1 MAECFNPR
9 TQRLEYCSSRLS
21 SYIALGVIIP
31 SIMLIIIVLVY
42 IYIRYKQKQLR
53 RQQQQC
59 DMATIIPID
68 NNDQRRQPPYNYPC
82 PPRYTS
88 MSDDIFGKPPSYEQ
102 TVQQLSET
110 NNNND
115 SSTEQPPANPP
126 VTTTIVSSHGPAYVH
141 DVDTTGIDVKYDQD
155 FFPPTKI
162 PFSENRVRLPPESV
176 DLKKLSPGDP
186 CEVLSKAKEDEPL
199 GWWPATAKMFK
210 GDFFVVDYKVS
221 AQGAS
226 YSDIIS
232 SDKIRYPNTNP
243 AITYS
248 MFKRIELPVPKEIQ
262 EACNNPAN
270 HKDFKRTTGATIVRY
285 DKQNSC
291 LVVISEND
299 STLRRAQ
306 ILSEMHFR
314 NLRSKAKLVQETE
327 KVSKQLERIMVN
339 QTSKFFEKF
348 TVKTEL
354 MGLAIGSH
362 GSNIIKARE
371 VPGITA
377 IEVEDDTCTIKVFGD
392 TEKAVKEARN
402 ILEYTEDVVSIPR
415 DLIGKVI
422 GKKGHIIQE
431 IVDKSGVVRVKIEGD
446 NDQTPSRDENSHP
459 SQVPF
464 IFVGTAESIAN
475 ARVLLDY
482 HLACLKEFD
491 ELQEKKIQV
500 NEQFRT
506 IAGPQ
511 QGTGMNVASNMGYQS
526 GRYGRYEFDRTSNTG
541 NVRNYRDSGYP
552 QQYPQQQQQ
561 QQQRAD
567 NYNNQSSRRSTNFA
581 SGNTNRGR
589 RGLANNSYRGGTHSD
604 AGTGDEASECGDAAS
619 SSVSTSRKHR
629 DWSAQVDSEQQQE
642 IGYSTDSM
650 IQSATLPRGAGG
662 RGGRR
667 GWKRGRPPLPIHEG
681 YGDRR
686 RNNDNE
692 STTFDTQDMNEGQ
705 QQYNDQ
711 HTSQRYRYS
720 GGPRSNRGNYR
731 YNNNNNNNNTNEYY
745 DENYNSSGQL
755 QQMSTKKSQ
764 QISSNNG
771 IDTNNIATS
780 ETINGGSGGSKGQ
793 RTSKQQSNGVK

>member
-1 MAECFNPR
+1 MAQCFNPR
-9 TQRLEYCSSRLS
+9 TQRIEYCSSRLS
-21 SYIALGVIIP
+21 SYIALGIIIP
-31 SIMLIIIVLVY
+31 SCLLLIMVLVY
-42 IYIRYKQKQLR
+42 MYIRYRQKQLR

-59 DMATIIPID
+59 DMTIIIPID
-68 NNDQRRQPPYNYPC
+68 NNDGRQQPPYNFSH

-88 MSDDIFGKPPSYEQ
+88 VSDDMFSKPPSYEQ
-102 TVQQLSET
+102 TVHQLLET
-110 NNNND
+110 ADNND
-115 SSTEQPPANPP
+115 NSTENPP
-126 VTTTIVSSHGPAYVH
+126 TTLPVTATITSSNRSAYVH
-141 DVDTTGIDVKYDQD
+141 DVDATGIDVKYDQD

-232 SDKIRYPNTNP
+232 SDKIRCPNTNP
-243 AITYS
+243 PITYS

-285 DKQNSC
+285 DKQNAC

-392 TEKAVKEARN
+392 TEKAVKEARS

-446 NDQTPSRDENSHP
+446 NEQTPSRDENSHP

-511 QGTGMNVASNMGYQS
+511 QGTGMNVASNMGYPS
-526 GRYGRYEFDRTSNTG
+526 GRHQRYEFDRTSNTG
-541 NVRNYRDSGYP
+541 NVRNYRDTGYQ
-552 QQYPQQQQQ
+552 QQYP

-567 NYNNQSSRRSTNFA
+567 NYNNQQSRRSANFA
-581 SGNTNRGR
+581 GGNSSRGR
-589 RGLANNSYRGGTHSD
+589 RGAANNSYRGGTHSD

-642 IGYSTDSM
+642 AGYSTDSM
-650 IQSATLPRGAGG
+650 IHSATLPRGAGG

-692 STTFDTQDMNEGQ
+692 NTTFDTQEINEGH

-711 HTSQRYRYS
+711 HSSQRYRY
-720 GGPRSNRGNYR
+720 GGPRSNRGSYR
-731 YNNNNNNNNTNEYY
+731 YNNNNNNANEYY
-745 DENYNSSGQL
+745 EENYNSSGQL

-764 QISSNNG
+764 QTSSNNG
-771 IDTNNIATS
+771 IDTNTVTTS
-780 ETINGGSGGSKGQ
+780 ETINGGGGGSKGQ
-793 RTSKQQSNGVK
+793 RASKQQSNGVK

>member
-1 MAECFNPR
+1 MAQCFNPR
-9 TQRLEYCSSRLS
+9 TQRIEYCSSRLS
-21 SYIALGVIIP
+21 SYIALGIIIP
-31 SIMLIIIVLVY
+31 SCLLLIIVLVY
-42 IYIRYKQKQLR
+42 MYIRYRQKQLR

-59 DMATIIPID
+59 DMTIIIPID
-68 NNDQRRQPPYNYPC
+68 NNDGRQQPPYNFSH

-88 MSDDIFGKPPSYEQ
+88 VSDDMFSKPPSYEQ
-102 TVQQLSET
+102 TVHQLLET
-110 NNNND
+110 ADNND
-115 SSTEQPPANPP
+115 NSTENPP
-126 VTTTIVSSHGPAYVH
+126 TTFPVTATITSSNRSAYVH
-141 DVDTTGIDVKYDQD
+141 DVDATGIDVKYDQD

-232 SDKIRYPNTNP
+232 SDKIRCPNTNP
-243 AITYS
+243 PITYS

-285 DKQNSC
+285 DKQNAC

-392 TEKAVKEARN
+392 TEKAVKEARS

-446 NDQTPSRDENSHP
+446 NEQTPSRDENSHP

-511 QGTGMNVASNMGYQS
+511 QGTGMNVASNMGYPS
-526 GRYGRYEFDRTSNTG
+526 GRHQRYEFDRTSNTG
-541 NVRNYRDSGYP
+541 NVRNYRDTGYQ
-552 QQYPQQQQQ
+552 QQYP

-567 NYNNQSSRRSTNFA
+567 NYNNQQSRRSANFA
-581 SGNTNRGR
+581 GGNSSRGR
-589 RGLANNSYRGGTHSD
+589 RGAANNSYRGGTHSD

-642 IGYSTDSM
+642 AGYSTDSM
-650 IQSATLPRGAGG
+650 IHSATLPRGAGG

-692 STTFDTQDMNEGQ
+692 NTTFDTQEINEGH

-711 HTSQRYRYS
+711 HSSQRYRY
-720 GGPRSNRGNYR
+720 GGPRSNRGSFR
-731 YNNNNNNNNTNEYY
+731 YNNNNANEYY
-745 DENYNSSGQL
+745 EENYNSSGQL

-764 QISSNNG
+764 QTSSNNG
-771 IDTNNIATS
+771 IDTNTVTTS
-780 ETINGGSGGSKGQ
+780 ETINGGGGGSKGQ
-793 RTSKQQSNGVK
+793 RASKQQSNGVK